1 MDLKDD
7 LELAMTRTKLQRL
20 EARYEA
26 ARMDTHE
33 NPRVRESTMR
43 SLKGTIN
50 QFKEEI
56 TRYLARKPRL
66 AETNHSKSEDEP
78 PNAPVDRAQASSR
91 VIKS

>member
-26 ARMDTHE
+26 ARIDTHE
-33 NPRVRESTMR
+33 NSRVREATMR

-56 TRYLARKPRL
+56 ARYLAHKSTSPSGDTTVNEYDASVHSG
-66 AETNHSKSEDEP
+66 AE
-78 PNAPVDRAQASSR
+78 AAQ
-91 VIKS
+91 